1 MDNLINWGQ
10 DQRVFSCTWIL
21 PPHKYIY
28 GFKRMTISYYCT
40 LRRYSFTPQSCI
52 LMPAQWRMSW
62 NPPSIA
68 ALLQNAWLR
77 CIYSKKNL
85 GTIIYSTKW
94 GGAEGKTKSRHSDI
108 STLYIFTRQVQVTG
122 LRFKSLSSSGFISS
136 GPLLALS
143 AKSSNAQSRAPPFTA
158 RLLNN
163 EFLCKRNIKIAL
175 GFPNLV
181 NRREL

>member
-1 MDNLINWGQ
+1 MSHFISG
-10 DQRVFSCTWIL
+10 R
-21 PPHKYIY
+21 KYVHFFI
-28 GFKRMTISYYCT
+28 GRKSV
-40 LRRYSFTPQSCI
+40 RRKSV
-52 LMPAQWRMSW
+52 R
-62 NPPSIA
+62 
-68 ALLQNAWLR
+68 R
-77 CIYSKKNL
+77 KNVRR
-85 GTIIYSTKW
+85 KNVRRKNVPVP
-94 GGAEGKTKSRHSDI
+94 AEGKTKSRHSDI

-136 GPLLALS
+136 GLLLALS